1 MIINVD
7 LLVILVAATI
17 PAVAFLLEQVSTAPG
32 TSYDLPG
39 TLDFTCQV
47 LLTGHL
53 SSVISGLCHLPS
65 YLPSYRCRGLDHLS
79 IPQSITQIRFTDDS
93 LLIGPNKQEV
103 LSILEPLERHIQAR
117 G

>member
-32 TSYDLPG
+32 TWYDLPG

-53 SSVISGLCHLPS
+53 SSVISGLVIFPAI
-65 YLPSYRCRGLDHLS
+65 YRHIDV
-79 IPQSITQIRFTDDS
+79 
-93 LLIGPNKQEV
+93 EV
-103 LSILEPLERHIQAR
+103 LIILAFHRASHRYVSLMTAC
-117 G
+117 